1 MNNRKTCNK
10 ETAYGVKLWAGEN
23 RKAQMN
29 FSLKT
34 NVAKQL
40 PEIMIAWQK
49 SKSDKVFIF
58 SVLCKKWS

>member
-1 MNNRKTCNK
+1 
-10 ETAYGVKLWAGEN
+10 
-23 RKAQMN
+23 MN

-49 SKSDKVFIF
+49 SKYDKVFIF